1 MSSLHLTRRL
11 RWSRRAI
18 TAATALAAAAVA
30 LPAASPASAA
40 TRDVVVVGNAFAGT
54 VSFLDGTTF
63 QNLGS
68 MNIAPD
74 RAARKSA
81 LLNFNLVATVEWEVV
96 KSQKG
101 GENYID
107 DMALSSDGKTLI
119 VSRGI
124 LRDVVAWDIATK
136 KVKWRAETNS
146 ANADHMAISPD
157 GARVLV
163 SASSLGYTHVFDTAT
178 GKKITSIGAGD
189 FPHGVDFSAD
199 GKRIY
204 IGSIGTTYLPYAL
217 NAQKGNRQL
226 TVVDATTYKNVAIH
240 KFQAGVRPTV
250 ISADESKAYLQL
262 SYRRGFIEFDLA
274 TGKTSREFTT
284 PGTLAGNQLFPDK
297 LPANSMH
304 HGLAMNGAET
314 KLCNAGTIDNQIQ
327 IVDRATLTAD
337 STVDG
342 FAKPYWA
349 QNDKTGTLC
358 LVSNS
363 NGNYVS
369 VISYATGQEIRRVP
383 VGKYPQRERLGAVDT
398 AALATL
404 SPAVG

>member
-1 MSSLHLTRRL
+1 MSPSSSPR
-11 RWSRRAI
+11 SARRAAL
-18 TAATALAAAAVA
+18 AATTALLAAAA
-30 LPAASPASAA
+30 PASAA
-40 TRDVVVVGNAFAGT
+40 TRDVVVVGNAFGGT
-54 VSFLDGTTF
+54 VSFLDGSTF

-74 RAARKSA
+74 RAARKAA
-81 LLNFNLVATVEWEVV
+81 LLNFNLVNTVQWEVV
-96 KSQKG
+96 KNQKG

-124 LRDVVAWDIATK
+124 LQDVVAWDIATK
-136 KVKWRAETNS
+136 KVKWKAETKS

-157 GARVLV
+157 GKRILV
-163 SASSLGYTHVFDTAT
+163 SASSIGYTHVFDTET

-199 GKRIY
+199 GRRIY

-217 NAQKGNRQL
+217 NGQKGDRQL
-226 TVVDATTYKNVAIH
+226 TVVDATTYKTLRVH
-240 KFQAGVRPTV
+240 RFQAGVRPTV

-274 TGKTSREFTT
+274 TGKTSREFNTA
-284 PGTLAGNQLFPDK
+284 GTLAGNALFPDR

-304 HGLAMNGAET
+304 HGLAMNAAET

-327 IVDRATLTAD
+327 IVDRATLTAT
-337 STVDG
+337 STVGG
-342 FAKPYWA
+342 FSKPYWS
-349 QNDKTGTLC
+349 QNDRTGNLC

-363 NGNYVS
+363 TGNYVS
-369 VISYATGQEIRRVP
+369 VISYATGQEVKRVP
-383 VGKYPQRERLGAVDT
+383 VGRYPQRERLGAVDT

-404 SPAVG
+404 SPAAG